1 MKGWE
6 KVKFFKENEF
16 ACKCGCGFNPI
27 NMQLVLAL
35 DMARK
40 DAGVPFSVSSGC
52 RCAAHN
58 KRVGGVSDSA
68 HTKGLAVDVSVVN
81 SEQRYVV
88 IRALLRYFTR
98 IGVDKHFI
106 HVDMDSSKPNPSMW
120 VY

>member
-1 MKGWE
+1 VDWS

-16 ACKCGCGFNPI
+16 ACKCGCGFNNI
-27 NMQLVLAL
+27 NPQLVLAL
-35 DMARK
+35 DMARR

-52 RCAAHN
+52 RCEKHN

-68 HTKGLAVDVSVVN
+68 HTKGLAVDVSVAN
-81 SEQRYVV
+81 SEQRYVAV
-88 IRALLRYFTR
+88 RALLRYFTR

-106 HVDMDSSKPNPSMW
+106 HVDVDSEKVSPSMW